1 MRRLE
6 GMGICDAYRSG
17 IKGKSLPGNAGRR
30 RQAAFTLTELLIVMA
45 LIGALAAIAIPNYRE
60 YSERANVAKAIT
72 DINSIAQALK
82 VYENDNRTY
91 PSSLAA
97 LGITL
102 PTDPWGSAY
111 VYLAIDI
118 VPPPNTGQK
127 RKDKNLNPLN
137 SDFDL
142 YSMGPDGQTQKQ
154 LTAAKA
160 RDDIVRADNGR
171 FIDVASKH

>member
-1 MRRLE
+1 MR
-6 GMGICDAYRSG
+6 ICEARRSG
-17 IKGKSLPGNAGRR
+17 VAGKSLRDGARR
-30 RQAAFTLTELLIVMA
+30 PRQGAFTLTELLIVMA
-45 LIGALAAIAIPNYRE
+45 MIGALAAIAIPNYRE
-60 YSERANVAKAIT
+60 YRERANVAKAIT
-72 DINSIAQALK
+72 DITGIAQALK
-82 VYENDNRTY
+82 AYENDNRTY
-91 PSSLAA
+91 PTSLAA

-102 PTDPWGSAY
+102 PTDPWGRAY
-111 VYLAIDI
+111 VYLGIDVI
-118 VPPPNTGQK
+118 PPPNTGQK

>member
-1 MRRLE
+1 MAICEVHSHGMAGKRMRD
-6 GMGICDAYRSG
+6 DA
-17 IKGKSLPGNAGRR
+17 RR
-30 RQAAFTLTELLIVMA
+30 GRQAAFTLTELLIVIA

-60 YSERANVAKAIT
+60 YRERANVAKAIT
-72 DINSIAQALK
+72 DITSIAQALK
-82 VYENDNRTY
+82 AYENDNRTY
-91 PSSLAA
+91 PASLTA

-102 PTDPWGSAY
+102 PTDPWGRAY

-137 SDFDL
+137 SDYDL

>member
-1 MRRLE
+1 MA
-6 GMGICDAYRSG
+6 ICDAHRSG
-17 IKGKSLPGNAGRR
+17 MAGKSLQGNARRR

-45 LIGALAAIAIPNYRE
+45 VIGALAAIAIPNYRE
-60 YSERANVAKAIT
+60 YRERANVTKAII
-72 DINSIAQALK
+72 DITGIAQAIGF
-82 VYENDNRTY
+82 YYNENRTY
-91 PSSLAA
+91 PASLNA

-102 PTDPWGSAY
+102 PTDPWGHAY
-111 VYLAIDI
+111 AYLAIAVI
-118 VPPPNTGQK
+118 PPPNTGQK

-137 SDFDL
+137 SDYDL

>member
-1 MRRLE
+1 MTNVFLVRR
-6 GMGICDAYRSG
+6 DARWAGVLRS
-17 IKGKSLPGNAGRR
+17 AR
-30 RQAAFTLTELLIVMA
+30 RQSAFTLTELMVVLA
-45 LIGALAAIAIPNYRE
+45 LIGALAAIAIPNYRD
-60 YSERANVAKAIT
+60 YQDRARVAKAIS
-72 DINSIAQALK
+72 DINSIASALALYNK
-82 VYENDNRTY
+82 DNRTY
-91 PSSLAA
+91 PTSLSA

-102 PTDPWGSAY
+102 PTDPWGNAY
-111 VYLAIDI
+111 QYLAID
-118 VPPPNTGQK
+118 VTPAPNTGQK

>member
-1 MRRLE
+1 MTNTVTARRE
-6 GMGICDAYRSG
+6 IRS
-17 IKGKSLPGNAGRR
+17 AGSPRSVR
-30 RQAAFTLTELLIVMA
+30 RQSAFSLTELMVVLA
-45 LIGALAAIAIPNYRE
+45 LIGALAAIAIPNYMDYRN
-60 YSERANVAKAIT
+60 RAKVATAIS
-72 DINSIAQALK
+72 DINSIASALALYNK
-82 VYENDNRTY
+82 DNRTY
-91 PSSLAA
+91 PASLAA
-97 LGITL
+97 LGINL
-102 PTDPWGSAY
+102 PTDPWGHAY
-111 VYLAIDI
+111 QYLAID
-118 VPPPNTGQK
+118 VDPAPNTGQK

>member
-1 MRRLE
+1 MTKLCFDRRETRWAGAL
-6 GMGICDAYRSG
+6 RS
-17 IKGKSLPGNAGRR
+17 AR
-30 RQAAFTLTELLIVMA
+30 RQSAFTLIEVMIVLA
-45 LIGALAAIAIPNYRE
+45 VIGALAAIAIPNYRD
-60 YSERANVAKAIT
+60 YRERANILKAIN
-72 DINSIAQALK
+72 DISGIARLLGI
-82 VYENDNRTY
+82 YYNDNRTY
-91 PSSLAA
+91 PTSLSA

-102 PTDPWGSAY
+102 PTDPWGNAY
-111 VYLAIDI
+111 QYLAID
-118 VPPPNTGQK
+118 VTPAPNTGQK

-142 YSMGPDGQTQKQ
+142 YSMGPDGHTQKQ